1 MLDRRGTPSP
11 LGLGHRTDR
20 GTTETLK
27 LPRGRLNVRR
37 YAPRPA
43 AWPEGFRLRIVL
55 VTDIHAGVP
64 LMSLERIAEIVET
77 ARSLAPDLVL
87 LGGDYVSS
95 LKLPFRL
102 FHAEEWA
109 AVLGRLSAPLGVRAV
124 LGNHD
129 HKQKPGPGRAPDDGR
144 SVRAALEAVG
154 IHVMT
159 NDVVRLDATGGA
171 FDLIGLA
178 SQRARKVDRRW
189 VGDDDLPGAL
199 SRLGDAPSILLA
211 HEPDIFPSVPHRV
224 ALTLAGHTHGGQVRI
239 LDRAHVVP
247 SRYGERYAWGHVV
260 EDERHLVV
268 SGGVGVSGWPIR
280 FGILPEIV
288 VVDLG
293 LGPGA

>member
-1 MLDRRGTPSP
+1 MLDRRGSPSP
-11 LGLGHRTDR
+11 LALGHRTDL

-43 AWPEGFRLRIVL
+43 SWPDGLRLRIVL
-55 VTDIHAGVP
+55 ITDIHAGVP
-64 LMSLERIAEIVET
+64 LMSLERIAEIVDA
-77 ARSLAPDLVL
+77 ARALAPDLVL

-129 HKQKPGPGRAPDDGR
+129 HKQRPGPGRPPDDGR
-144 SVRAALEAVG
+144 SVRAALHAVG
-154 IHVMT
+154 IPVMA
-159 NDVVRLDATGGA
+159 NDVVKLETGRGA
-171 FDLIGLA
+171 FNLVGLA
-178 SQRARKVDRRW
+178 SQRARKAARRW

-199 SRLGDAPSILLA
+199 SRLDDAPAILLA
-211 HEPDIFPSVPHRV
+211 HEPDIFPAVPRRV
-224 ALTLAGHTHGGQVRI
+224 ALTLAGHTHGGQVR
-239 LDRAHVVP
+239 LFDRAHVVP

-293 LGPGA
+293 LAPGA